1 MHMEP
6 IKPEEVLSPEIYKSE
21 REEIT
26 RKIVSEKKK
35 RRLVTKTF
43 SFLFESRNTV
53 LNQINEMVFIEN
65 VHDTKEIDRLI
76 RVYSDQLPTETELSI
91 SMFIEFEDERQMVRE
106 IPKLAGVENSVYLT
120 FDGHEVKGT
129 PEEGR
134 STDVLE
140 STLQYLK
147 FKFSRTDYDKFAAAR
162 NVYIEARKEG
172 YNEAA
177 KIPSDL
183 LEDLKS
189 ELKF

>member
-1 MHMEP
+1 MDP
-6 IKPEEVLSPEIYKSE
+6 IKPEEIFSPEIYQKK

-26 RKIVSEKKK
+26 HKIILEKRK
-35 RRLVTKTF
+35 RRIVTKTF

-53 LNQINEMVFIEN
+53 INQINEMIFIEN
-65 VHDTKEIDRLI
+65 VHDSKEVDRLI
-76 RVYSDQLPTETELSI
+76 RVYSDQLPTDNEFSV
-91 SMFIEFEDERQMVRE
+91 SMFIEFEDEKQMVQE
-106 IPKLAGVENSVYLT
+106 LPKMAGIEDSVYLT
-120 FDGHEVKGT
+120 FDGHEIKGI

-147 FKFSRTDYDKFAAAR
+147 FRFTKNDFEKFSTAKNA
-162 NVYIEARKEG
+162 YIETRKDR
-172 YNEAA
+172 YSEAA

-183 LEDLKS
+183 LEDLKK

>member
-1 MHMEP
+1 MDP
-6 IKPEEVLSPEIYKSE
+6 IKPEEILSPENYQTK

-26 RKIVSEKKK
+26 RKIISEKKK

-43 SFLFESRNTV
+43 SYLFESRNTV
-53 LNQINEMVFIEN
+53 INQITEMVFIEN
-65 VHDTKEIDRLI
+65 VHDSKEVDRLI
-76 RVYSDQLPTETELSI
+76 RVYSDQLPTDTEFSV
-91 SMFIEFEDERQMVRE
+91 SMFIEFEDEKQMIQE
-106 IPKLAGVENSVYLT
+106 LPKMAGIENSVYLT

-134 STDVLE
+134 STEVLE

-147 FKFSRTDYDKFAAAR
+147 FRFTKDDYEKFMGAKNA
-162 NVYIEARKEG
+162 YIETRKDR

-183 LEDLKS
+183 LEDLKK
-189 ELKF
+189 ELNF

>member
-1 MHMEP
+1 MEP
-6 IKPEEVLSPEIYKSE
+6 IKPEEVFSPEIYKSK
-21 REEIT
+21 RDGIT
-26 RKIVSEKKK
+26 REIVSEKKK

-65 VHDTKEIDRLI
+65 VHDSKEVARLI
-76 RVYSDQLPTETELSI
+76 RVYSEQLPTDTEFSV
-91 SMFIEFEDERQMVRE
+91 SMFIEFEDERQMIRE
-106 IPKLAGVENSVYLT
+106 IPKLAGVENSVFLT
-120 FDGHEVKGT
+120 FDGHEIKGT

-134 STDVLE
+134 STEVLE

-147 FKFSRTDYDKFAAAR
+147 FKFTKPDYDKFR
-162 NVYIEARKEG
+162 ESKNVYIEARKGG

-177 KIPSDL
+177 KLPADL

>member
-1 MHMEP
+1 MDP
-6 IKPEEVLSPEIYKSE
+6 IKPEEIYSPEIYKSK
-21 REEIT
+21 REDIT
-26 RKIVSEKKK
+26 RQIVSEKKK

-65 VHDTKEIDRLI
+65 VHDSGEINRLI
-76 RVYSDQLPTETELSI
+76 RVYSDQLPTDAEFSI
-91 SMFIEFEDERQMVRE
+91 SMFIEFEDEQQMVRE
-106 IPKLAGVENSVYLT
+106 IPKLAGIENSVFLT

-134 STDVLE
+134 STEVLE

-147 FKFSRTDYDKFAAAR
+147 FRFSKDDYEKFLKAK
-162 NVYIEARKEG
+162 NVYIETRKER

-177 KIPSDL
+177 KIPESL
-183 LEDLKS
+183 LEDLKN
-189 ELKF
+189 ELRF

>member
-1 MHMEP
+1 MQP
-6 IKPEEVLSPEIYKSE
+6 INPEDIFPPNIYESK

-26 RKIVSEKKK
+26 RSIIAEKRK
-35 RRLVTKTF
+35 RRVVTKTF

-53 LNQINEMVFIEN
+53 INQINEMVFIEN
-65 VHDTKEIDRLI
+65 VTDHEEISRLI
-76 RVYSDQLPTETELSI
+76 RVYSDQLPTDNELSV
-91 SMFIEFEDERQMVRE
+91 SMFIEFEDEKQMVRE
-106 IPKLAGVENSVYLT
+106 IPRLAGVESSIYIT
-120 FDGHEVKGT
+120 FDGNEVRGM

-134 STDVLE
+134 STEVLE

-147 FKFSRTDYDKFAAAR
+147 FRFTKDDLENFRSSK

-177 KIPSDL
+177 RLPPELVAELS
-183 LEDLKS
+183 S

>member
-1 MHMEP
+1 MEP
-6 IKPEEVLSPEIYKSE
+6 IKPGEVYSPEIYKSK
-21 REEIT
+21 REDIT
-26 RKIVSEKKK
+26 REIVSEKKR

-65 VHDTKEIDRLI
+65 VHDSKEVDRLI
-76 RVYSDQLPTETELSI
+76 SVYSDQLPTDTELSV
-91 SMFIEFEDERQMVRE
+91 SMFIEFEDERQMMRE
-106 IPKLAGVENSVYLT
+106 IPKLAGVENSIFLT

-147 FKFSRTDYDKFAAAR
+147 FRFTKSDYEKFSEAK

-177 KIPSDL
+177 KIPEGL
-183 LEDLKS
+183 LEDLKG
-189 ELKF
+189 ELRP

>member
-1 MHMEP
+1 MQP
-6 IKPEEVLSPEIYKSE
+6 INPEEILPPNIYESK

-26 RKIVSEKKK
+26 RKIIAEKRK

-53 LNQINEMVFIEN
+53 INQINEMVFIEN
-65 VHDTKEIDRLI
+65 VTDKDEISRLI
-76 RVYSDQLPTETELSI
+76 RVYSDQLPTDSELSV
-91 SMFIEFEDERQMVRE
+91 SMFIEFEDERQMMRE
-106 IPKLAGVENSVYLT
+106 IPKLAGVENSIYLT
-120 FDGHEVKGT
+120 FDGDEVKGT

-134 STDVLE
+134 STEVLE

-147 FKFSRTDYDKFAAAR
+147 FRFTREQHEKFKASR
-162 NVYIEARKEG
+162 NVFIEARKEG

-177 KIPSDL
+177 RLTPEL
-183 LEDLKS
+183 VAELVS

>member
-1 MHMEP
+1 MA
-6 IKPEEVLSPEIYKSE
+6 IIQREEVLLPNIYESK

-26 RKIVSEKKK
+26 KNIIAEKRK
-35 RRLVTKTF
+35 RRVVTKTF

-53 LNQINEMVFIEN
+53 INQVNEMVFIEN
-65 VHDTKEIDRLI
+65 VYDEKEISRLI
-76 RVYSDQLPTETELSI
+76 NVYSDQLPTDTELSV
-91 SMFIEFEDERQMVRE
+91 SMFIEFEDEDQMVKE

-120 FDGHEVKGT
+120 FDGQEIKGT

-147 FKFSRTDYDKFAAAR
+147 FTFTKGDFEKFRNSK

-177 KIPSDL
+177 KLSPELVADLSSDL
-183 LEDLKS
+183 
-189 ELKF
+189 KF